1 MKRRK
6 KYICYFFCSPILLLH
21 ACSNYSDFS
30 VLQLLTQAETV
41 MQESPDFGYSLLSTV
56 EVNRIEDR
64 ALRARYALLYTQ
76 ALEKTDRPVDNDSL
90 INVAVDYYNRRQ
102 FPLSRAYSLYYQGCI
117 REKMNTVPDALRSF
131 MEAQELATELKEDYL
146 SGLISVSIAE
156 LYQQQ
161 LQFGSAI
168 DILRQA
174 LGAFQ
179 RAEKERHLCYALI
192 MMGRLFLSLDVD
204 SSAYYCRKAYDLSI
218 QIQDIEYEHIAM
230 INVYNVLRKQREF
243 EMAKDLLSEGIQR
256 FGQDAKEKNDLFT
269 QLGLLYYEMGQLD
282 SARLY
287 ISRVEPDSL
296 DALKKP
302 GMLLLMKLIEEKGG
316 NDKAALAYYVQ
327 YKQLSDSI
335 LFRNR
340 TVNLKEA
347 EAMYAKEKLRNEN
360 RTLKTKIMLLITGVL
375 GVTGVCVLLFRRFNK
390 RLLIRESD
398 MISHSQTREELL
410 KQIVERRFSVI
421 KGLLDLT
428 YIKNPLSRNF
438 IERFRASMALAGNP
452 EESFF
457 ADLLLL
463 MNDFYFGI
471 IDWLKERYRSLNQ
484 SDLELISLLYFK
496 FSPQELCSLYGL
508 DNVGAIYTRC
518 HRVAK
523 KLKFDKSVSIGG
535 FLEKKIE
542 ELRSQQGM

>member
-6 KYICYFFCSPILLLH
+6 KYICYFFCSPLLLLY
-21 ACSNYSDFS
+21 ACSNYSNYS
-30 VLQLLTQAETV
+30 VLQLLSRAETM
-41 MQESPDFGYSLLSTV
+41 MQDAPDAGYSLLSTV

-76 ALEKTDRPVDNDSL
+76 ALEKTDHPVDNDSL

-102 FPLSRAYSLYYQGCI
+102 FPLPRAYALYYQGCI
-117 REKMNTVPDALRSF
+117 RAKMNTVPDALRSF

-146 SGLISVSIAE
+146 SGLISVNLAE

-179 RAEKERHLCYALI
+179 RAEKERHLCYTLI
-192 MMGRLFLSLDVD
+192 VMGRLFLSLDVD
-204 SSAYYCRKAYDLSI
+204 SSAHYCRKAYDLAV
-218 QIQDIEYEHIAM
+218 QIQDTEYEHIAM
-230 INVYNVLRKQREF
+230 VNIFNVFRKQKEF
-243 EMAKDLLSEGIQR
+243 VRAKDLLYEGIQR
-256 FGQDAKEKNDLFT
+256 FSQNPKEKNDLFT
-269 QLGLLYYEMGQLD
+269 QLGLLHYEMGQLD

-296 DALKKP
+296 EPLKKP
-302 GMLLLMKLIEEKGG
+302 GILLLMKLIEEKQG
-316 NDKAALAYYVQ
+316 NDQAALSYYVQ

-340 TVNLKEA
+340 AVNLNEA
-347 EAMYAKEKLRNEN
+347 EAMYAREKLWNEN
-360 RTLKTKIMLLITGVL
+360 QTLKTKIMLLITGVL
-375 GVTGVCVLLFRRFNK
+375 SVVAVSILLFKRFNK
-390 RLLIRESD
+390 RLLIRENN
-398 MISHSQTREELL
+398 MISYSQTREELL

-471 IDWLKERYRSLNQ
+471 IDWLKEHYKSLNQ
-484 SDLELISLLYFK
+484 SDLELICLLYFK

-523 KLKFDKSVSIGG
+523 KLKVDKSVSIGG
-535 FLEKKIE
+535 FLEQKIE